1 MSAPRHNRRVTVHF
15 TDPEDS
21 LGRERGETI
30 VCIPVYGAHELFVRC
45 LATVLEHT
53 PAAVSILVC
62 DDASPDE
69 RTQEHVAALD
79 DSGGTEHELFY
90 VRRDRNVGFPANVN
104 GAFAAA
110 APADVVILNSDCEV
124 ADGWIDGLRAA
135 AYSDSRVATVTSL
148 TNHGSIVSVP
158 GPGPG
163 ALPDGWRLDAA
174 AAAVRAGSLRIR
186 PWLPTAIGHCVYV
199 RRSALELVGDFDL
212 AFTPGYGE
220 EVDFSQR
227 CLQAGLSHVLADDVL
242 VLHHGSGSFARNGQP
257 DPVKQRHEQLIA
269 VRYPYYHKTIWAL
282 ERDRTGPLARALGA
296 ARRSLEGL
304 SVLIDSRTLT
314 GPMTG
319 TQVQVL
325 EVIKALAAT
334 EHIRLTALVPDSL
347 SDYGARALAPLSG
360 VRQRTVSG
368 SGAGRPDHFDIVHRP
383 FQVHH
388 EADVKLL
395 VGLGDR
401 LIITHQDLIG
411 YHNPAYYRDYE
422 AWREYR
428 RFTRLAL
435 TIADHVVFLS
445 NHARAEAL
453 AEDLVEPQRASVMHC
468 GVDHRVTNVDE
479 PPRPPSGAERLPAD
493 AEAIL
498 CLGTDFH
505 HKNRLFALRL
515 AEELRVRHGW
525 DGFLLFAGP
534 HVHHGSSTH
543 REAELIA
550 GSPALSGRVFDFKAV
565 SEAEKLWLFGRARLM
580 LYPTVHEGF
589 GLIPFEAAER
599 DLPCL
604 WAHGTSL
611 SEILPESG
619 AGIVPWDLEQS
630 AAQAL
635 ALLRD
640 DGARERNLSTIRGAA
655 AGLTWSKAASNL
667 VAIYEAVCA
676 APPSDGSV
684 LERRDAQISGGLSE
698 DAMRLLG
705 PGGAL
710 PAELERPLLALATH
724 RQFSG
729 PMFGAI
735 KLGYRVSYRLR
746 RRRPATRRRQ
756 P

>member
-1 MSAPRHNRRVTVHF
+1 VKVRLIDSR
-15 TDPEDS
+15 DS
-21 LGRERGETI
+21 LARKRGDAV

-45 LATVLEHT
+45 LTTVLEHT
-53 PAAVSILVC
+53 PPEVPILVC
-62 DDASPDE
+62 DDASPDG
-69 RTQEHVAALD
+69 RTREHVAALD
-79 DSGGTEHELFY
+79 GDEASEHELFY

-104 GAFAAA
+104 CAFAAA

-135 AYSDSRVATVTSL
+135 AYGDSRVATVTSL

-158 GPGPG
+158 GPAPGP
-163 ALPDGWRLDAA
+163 LPPEWRLDDA

-186 PWLPTAIGHCVYV
+186 PWLPTAIGHCLYV

-242 VLHHGSGSFARNGQP
+242 VLHHGAGSFSRNGQP
-257 DPVKQRHEQLIA
+257 DPTKEQHERLLA
-269 VRYPYYHKTIWAL
+269 ARYPYYHETIWAL

-296 ARRSLEGL
+296 ARRSLQGV
-304 SVLIDSRTLT
+304 SVLIDARTLI

-319 TQVQVL
+319 TQVQLL
-325 EVIKALAAT
+325 EVLNALAAT
-334 EHIRLTALVPDSL
+334 EQMRLTALVPDML
-347 SDYGARALAPLSG
+347 SDYGSRALAALPGIAQINMSDYN
-360 VRQRTVSG
+360 
-368 SGAGRPDHFDIVHRP
+368 AGRLDRFDIVHRP

-388 EADVKLL
+388 AADVKML

-411 YHNPAYYRDYE
+411 YHNPMYYRDYE
-422 AWREYR
+422 AWSEYR
-428 RFTRLAL
+428 RSTKLAL

-445 NHARAEAL
+445 AHARDEAL
-453 AEDLVEPQRASVMHC
+453 AEDLVEPHRASVMHC
-468 GVDHRVTNVDE
+468 GVDHRLTNVDE
-479 PPRPPSGAERLPAD
+479 PSRPPTGAERLPVN

-515 AEELRVRHGW
+515 VEELRRRHGW
-525 DGFLLFAGP
+525 DGYLLFAGP
-534 HVHHGSSTH
+534 HVDHGSSTDL
-543 REAELIA
+543 EAELIR
-550 GSPALSGRVFDFKAV
+550 GSEQLSGRVLDFSAV
-565 SEAEKLWLFGRARLM
+565 SEPEKRWLFDRARLT

-589 GLIPFEAAER
+589 GLIPFEAAEQG
-599 DLPCL
+599 LPCV

-611 SEILPESG
+611 SEILPESA
-619 AGIVPWDLEQS
+619 AGIIPWSLEES
-630 AAQAL
+630 AEQAV

-640 DGARERNLSTIRGAA
+640 DGARERNLSAIRASAATLTWAA
-655 AGLTWSKAASNL
+655 AAAKL
-667 VAIYEAVCA
+667 VEIYRTVCA

-684 LERRDAQISGGLSE
+684 LERRDARVSGGLSE
-698 DAMRLLG
+698 DAMRLIG
-705 PGGAL
+705 PGGAI
-710 PAELERPLLALATH
+710 PEDLERPLLALATH
-724 RQFSG
+724 RQFSA

-735 KLGYRVSYRLR
+735 KFGYQVSYRLR
-746 RRRPATRRRQ
+746 RRRPTARRRQ
-756 P
+756 R

>member
-1 MSAPRHNRRVTVHF
+1 MTVRF
-15 TDPEDS
+15 IDARES
-21 LGRERGETI
+21 LARARGDAV

-53 PAAVSILVC
+53 PPDVPILVC
-62 DDASPDE
+62 DDASPDG
-69 RTQEHVAALD
+69 RTREHVAALD
-79 DSGGTEHELFY
+79 GAASERELFY

-124 ADGWIDGLRAA
+124 ADGWIDGLRDA
-135 AYSDSRVATVTSL
+135 AYGDSRVATVTSL

-158 GPGPG
+158 GPEPG
-163 ALPDGWRLDAA
+163 ALPDRWRLDDA

-186 PWLPTAIGHCVYV
+186 PWLPTAIGHCVYI

-242 VLHHGSGSFARNGQP
+242 VLHHGSGSFSRDGQP
-257 DPVKQRHEQLIA
+257 APVKEQHERLIA
-269 VRYPYYHKTIWAL
+269 TRYPYYHKTVWAL

-296 ARRSLEGL
+296 ARRSLQGV
-304 SVLIDSRTLT
+304 SVLIDARTLT

-325 EVIKALAAT
+325 EVIKALATT
-334 EHIRLTALVPDSL
+334 EQMRLTALVPDTL
-347 SDYGARALAPLSG
+347 SDYGARALNALSG
-360 VRQRTVSG
+360 VEQINMSAYSAARLER
-368 SGAGRPDHFDIVHRP
+368 FDIVHRP

-388 EADVKLL
+388 EADVKML

-411 YHNPAYYRDYE
+411 YHNPAYYRNYE

-445 NHARAEAL
+445 DHARDEAL

-468 GVDHRVTNVDE
+468 GVDHRGVNLDE
-479 PPRPPSGAERLPAD
+479 PPRPPSGAERLPTD

-515 AEELRVRHGW
+515 VEQLRLRHGW
-525 DGFLLFAGP
+525 DGYLLLAGP
-534 HVHHGSSTH
+534 HVDHGSSTDK
-543 REAELIA
+543 EAELIG
-550 GSPALSGRVFDFKAV
+550 GSEQLSGRVLDFKAV
-565 SEAEKLWLFGRARLM
+565 SDAEKLWLVERARLM

-589 GLIPFEAAER
+589 GLIPFEAAEQG
-599 DLPCL
+599 LPCL

-611 SEILPESG
+611 SEILPETE
-619 AGIVPWDLEQS
+619 AGIVPWNLEQS
-630 AAQAL
+630 GAQAL
-635 ALLRD
+635 ELLRN
-640 DGARERNLSTIRGAA
+640 DGARERNLSTIRAAA
-655 AGLTWSKAASNL
+655 AGLTWAAAASKL
-667 VAIYEAVCA
+667 VGIYRAVCD

-684 LERRDAQISGGLSE
+684 LERRDAQVSGGLSE

-710 PAELERPLLALATH
+710 PADLERPLLALATH
-724 RQFSG
+724 RQFSA

-735 KLGYRVSYRLR
+735 KFGYRMSYRLR
-746 RRRPATRRRQ
+746 RRRSTTRRRQ
-756 P
+756 R

>member
-1 MSAPRHNRRVTVHF
+1 VKVRFIGSQ
-15 TDPEDS
+15 DS
-21 LGRERGETI
+21 LARKRGDAV
-30 VCIPVYGAHELFVRC
+30 VCVPVYGAHELFVRC
-45 LATVLEHT
+45 LATVFEHT
-53 PAAVSILVC
+53 PADVAILVC
-62 DDASPDE
+62 DDASPDL
-69 RTQEHVAALD
+69 RTHEYVAALD
-79 DSGGTEHELFY
+79 GTEASGRELFY
-90 VRRDRNVGFPANVN
+90 LRRDRNVGFPANVN

-148 TNHGSIVSVP
+148 TNHGSVVSVP

-163 ALPDGWRLDAA
+163 PLPAAWRLDDA

-186 PWLPTAIGHCVYV
+186 PWLPTAIGHCVYI

-242 VLHHGSGSFARNGQP
+242 VLHHGGGSFSRNGQP
-257 DPVKQRHEQLIA
+257 DPVKEQHERLLA
-269 VRYPYYHKTIWAL
+269 VRYPYYHETVWAL
-282 ERDRTGPLARALGA
+282 ERDQTGPLARALGA
-296 ARRSLEGL
+296 ARRSLGGV
-304 SVLIDSRTLT
+304 SVLIDARTLI

-334 EHIRLTALVPDSL
+334 EQMRLTALVPDAL
-347 SDYGARALAPLSG
+347 SDYGARALSSLAS
-360 VRQRTVSG
+360 VEQKSM
-368 SGAGRPDHFDIVHRP
+368 SEYGAGRLERFDIVHRP

-388 EADVKLL
+388 EADVKML

-435 TIADHVVFLS
+435 TIADHVVFVS
-445 NHARAEAL
+445 AHARDEAL
-453 AEDLVEPQRASVMHC
+453 AEDLVEPHRASVVHN
-468 GVDHRVTNVDE
+468 GVDHRLTDLDE
-479 PPRPPSGAERLPAD
+479 PAQAPRGADRLPAG

-515 AEELRVRHGW
+515 VQELRGRHGW
-525 DGFLLFAGP
+525 DGYLLFAGP
-534 HVHHGSSTH
+534 HVDRGSSAD
-543 REAELIA
+543 REAELISA
-550 GSPALSGRVFDFKAV
+550 SRELPARVLDFEAV
-565 SEAEKLWLFGRARLM
+565 SEAEKVWLFERARLM

-589 GLIPFEAAER
+589 GLIPFEAAEQS
-599 DLPCL
+599 LPCL
-604 WAHGTSL
+604 WAPGTSL
-611 SEILPESG
+611 SEILPESE
-619 AGIVPWDLEQS
+619 AGIVPWNLEHS
-630 AAQAL
+630 AEHAL
-635 ALLRD
+635 VLLRD
-640 DGARERNLSTIRGAA
+640 DAARERNLSAIRAAA
-655 AGLTWSKAASNL
+655 AGLTWATSAAKL
-667 VAIYEAVCA
+667 VEIYRDVCA

-684 LERRDAQISGGLSE
+684 LERRDARVSGGLSE
-698 DAMRLLG
+698 DALRLVG
-705 PGGAL
+705 PGGAI
-710 PAELERPLLALATH
+710 PEDLERPLLALATH
-724 RQFSG
+724 RQFSA

-735 KLGYRVSYRLR
+735 KFGYQLSYRLR
-746 RRRPATRRRQ
+746 RRLPTARRQ
-756 P
+756 QR